1 MLALRRLTS
10 LTQTR
15 FYSSGAKLADIVAA
29 NTKITL
35 TSAQKEIPPNNQLV
49 FGATFADHMLEV
61 NWNNK
66 SGWEQPQIHPYGNL
80 SISPSATVFH
90 YGLECFEGMKA

>member
-1 MLALRRLTS
+1 MLFNRLSTITRRA
-10 LTQTR
+10 
-15 FYSSGAKLADIVAA
+15 YSTAKLADIVAA
-29 NTKITL
+29 NTKISLAATKK
-35 TSAQKEIPPNNQLV
+35 TIPPNKDLV

-66 SGWEQPQIHPYGNL
+66 TGWEQPEIHPYGNL

-90 YGLECFEGMKA
+90 YGLECFE